1 MRFHCPICRRVFMAT
16 TATVAVCCG
25 LAASHLDDEP
35 VHLYPQQIVMRPVVI
50 STSTNVTWG
59 TGPRSGSGFA

>member
-1 MRFHCPICRRVFMAT
+1 MAS

-35 VHLYPQQIVMRPVVI
+35 VHSYPQQIVMRPVVI
-50 STSTNVTWG
+50 STSTWG
-59 TGPRSGSGFA
+59 TGSGPRSG